1 MGPGAG
7 PGIGPG
13 LGLGYF
19 LLPAGGALSLTGVIT
34 GNGTLIGLS
43 WIMWVLGILL
53 ILGNRYRRPADPRAL
68 AAAAAAG
75 DARAVRRLRT
85 LALTARAE
93 GRPDTAER
101 LLRQAVKAGDVE
113 SMWELGRLV
122 EQREGLAA
130 AEPWFRMAAEG
141 GHAVAKRLFRP
152 GGALHPDG
160 ADPAS

>member
-1 MGPGAG
+1 MGPGLG
-7 PGIGPG
+7 P
-13 LGLGYF
+13 GLGYF
-19 LLPAGGALSLTGVIT
+19 LLPAGGALSLTGVVT

-53 ILGNRYRRPADPRAL
+53 LFRSRSRRPVDPRKL

-75 DARAVRRLRT
+75 DARAVRGLRA

-122 EQREGLAA
+122 EWREGLAA
-130 AEPWFRMAAEG
+130 AEPWFRMAAEA
-141 GHAVAKRLFRP
+141 GHTVAKRLFRP

-160 ADPAS
+160 ADPAP

>member
-1 MGPGAG
+1 MGL
-7 PGIGPG
+7 GPG
-13 LGLGYF
+13 LGPGLGYF
-19 LLPAGGALSLTGVIT
+19 LLPAGGALSLTGVAT
-34 GNGTLIGLS
+34 GNGTLISLS

-53 ILGNRYRRPADPRAL
+53 LFRNRSRRPVDPAKL
-68 AAAAAAG
+68 VAAAAAG
-75 DARAVRRLRT
+75 DARAVRRLRA

-93 GRPDTAER
+93 GRPETAER
-101 LLRQAVKAGDVE
+101 LLRQAVRAGDVE

-122 EQREGLAA
+122 ERREGLAA

-160 ADPAS
+160 ADPAP